1 MARRPQ
7 SKQVTANYH
16 RARMVQLLTMR
27 DRIDNLTAADL
38 SRMVGLPEPE
48 CQAAL
53 VHQQML
59 RAAAG
64 RS

>member
-7 SKQVTANYH
+7 SKQVTANYN
-16 RARMVQLLTMR
+16 RARMTQMLTMR
-27 DRIDNLTAADL
+27 ERLDNLSAADL

-48 CQAAL
+48 CHAAL
-53 VHQQML
+53 VHHQML
-59 RAAAG
+59 RQAAG